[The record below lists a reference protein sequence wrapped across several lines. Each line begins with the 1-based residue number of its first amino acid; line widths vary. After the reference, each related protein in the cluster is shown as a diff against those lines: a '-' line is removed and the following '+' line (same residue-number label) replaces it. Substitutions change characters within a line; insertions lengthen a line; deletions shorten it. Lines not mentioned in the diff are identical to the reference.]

1 MPNMSLLIIQHTYGP
16 GGTLKYKNENQDFF
30 PGLYEGEPQ
39 KFSTGNEMSIEFTQN
54 CFI

>member
-1 MPNMSLLIIQHTYGP
+1 MPNIPLLFIQHTYGP
-16 GGTLKYKNENQDFF
+16 DGILKYKNEDQDFF
-30 PGLYEGEPQ
+30 PGLYEGELQ